1 MLKELGKVIGIYR
14 YPVKSM
20 AGYSLTNAKLGWHG
34 LVGDRRFVFI
44 RDGVIGTFPWLT
56 AGKLPQLVTYKPLCK
71 DPKQPDLPTH
81 VLTPTGQELEI
92 YGEELRQEISDAY
105 GSPVRMMQFSQGFFD
120 EAHISI
126 ISVATINAIEQLTGM
141 KLDIRR
147 FRPNLVVETIDNQ
160 PFEEQKWCSS
170 NIHIED
176 TLLRIYMDDIRC
188 AMVNINPDSGEIDT
202 KILKA
207 IVQANN
213 NCAGSYARVIG
224 TGTISVDSKLYL
236 ET

>member
-1 MLKELGKVIGIYR
+1 
-14 YPVKSM
+14 
-20 AGYSLTNAKLGWHG
+20 
-34 LVGDRRFVFI
+34 
-44 RDGVIGTFPWLT
+44 
-56 AGKLPQLVTYKPLCK
+56 
-71 DPKQPDLPTH
+71 
-81 VLTPTGQELEI
+81 
-92 YGEELRQEISDAY
+92 
-105 GSPVRMMQFSQGFFD
+105 
-120 EAHISI
+120 I

-224 TGTISVDSKLYL
+224 TGTILVDSKLYL